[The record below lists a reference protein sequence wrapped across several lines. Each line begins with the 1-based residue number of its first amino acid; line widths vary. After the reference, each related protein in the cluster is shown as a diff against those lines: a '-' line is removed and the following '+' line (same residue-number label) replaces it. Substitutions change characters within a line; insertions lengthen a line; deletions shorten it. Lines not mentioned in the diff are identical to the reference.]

1 MTRRLLGSS
10 GDLPAMFLLVLFG
23 YLSVILKCLCLVSLN
38 CVWLVYGETGLT
50 LCNKSDGCKFCVF
63 FFSGG
68 GLAMR
73 GERSGRPGKRKV
85 TKVQKGEA
93 ARLSLVHLNHY
104 LNWVIHLFLLN
115 LDSINTNFV

>member
-38 CVWLVYGETGLT
+38 CVLACVRGNWAYIVQQVRRLQI
-50 LCNKSDGCKFCVF
+50 LCLF

-68 GLAMR
+68 AGV
-73 GERSGRPGKRKV
+73 GDGG
-85 TKVQKGEA
+85 
-93 ARLSLVHLNHY
+93 
-104 LNWVIHLFLLN
+104 
-115 LDSINTNFV
+115 